1 MGLDIEPIDAEGKE
15 LNVYWPGLHDHY
27 TWSHFLA
34 VVEVL
39 VHNALLVKVATEEDA
54 VIKLLRGVDTCKTW
68 TPEQCRDV
76 HVLIRKT
83 LNGSTPGPDPQTL
96 LALKEHAAMVA
107 DFRERVATRLGVT
120 PKDDGEEDSMHIDD
134 DTETPI
140 ARLKRPPSVSTWN
153 CRDPDEEVTEF
164 GVLLAVFAA
173 NGWGAGFY

>member
-1 MGLDIEPIDAEGKE
+1 MGLDIEPVDAEGKE
-15 LNVYWPGLHDHY
+15 LSVYWPGLHYHY

-39 VHNALLVKVATEEDA
+39 VHNALLVNVATEEDA
-54 VIKLLRGVDTCKTW
+54 LIKLLRGVDTCHTW

-83 LNGSTPGPDPQTL
+83 LNASTPGPDPQTL
-96 LALKEHAAMVA
+96 VALKEHVAMVTE
-107 DFRERVATRLGVT
+107 FREKVATMFSVT
-120 PKDDGEEDSMHIDD
+120 PDKNDEDSMHIDD
-134 DTETPI
+134 DAEAPI
-140 ARLKRPPSVSTWN
+140 ARLKRPPSVSMWY
-153 CRDPDEEVTEF
+153 CREPDEEVMEF